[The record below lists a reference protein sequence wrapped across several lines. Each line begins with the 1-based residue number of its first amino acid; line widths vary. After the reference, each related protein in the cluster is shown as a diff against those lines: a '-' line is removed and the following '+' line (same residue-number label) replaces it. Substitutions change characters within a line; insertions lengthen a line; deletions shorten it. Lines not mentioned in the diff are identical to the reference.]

1 MIIVLKKSATEEQ
14 ILHIEEKIR
23 EWGLQP
29 SISRGAEKTVI
40 GVIGDEAVIRT
51 KPLEVFPGVES
62 VMTVLKPYKLASRE
76 FHRDNTTVT
85 IPSVKAGCAPVVIGG
100 REIVVMAGP
109 CSVESRESLFEIS
122 RCAQAGG
129 AKIIRAGAFKPRTSP
144 YAFQGLGKK
153 GLEYLSEMRSE
164 LGIPIVT
171 EVMDTRDVEMVAE
184 FADVLQ
190 IGARNMQNF
199 NLLKAVGKV
208 KVPVLIKRGLSSTIQ
223 ELLMSAEYVLSQG
236 NPDVILCERGI
247 RTFEPLTRNTLD
259 LSAVPVIKRESHLPV
274 IVDPSHAT
282 GHWDLIPSMSK
293 AAVAAGAD
301 GLMLEIHPRPE
312 EALSDG
318 PQALLPERYMNL
330 MKEMRTIAAALG
342 RSI

>member
-1 MIIVLKKSATEEQ
+1 MIIVLKKSASEEQ
-14 ILHIEEKIR
+14 IRHIEEKIR

-29 SISRGAEKTVI
+29 SISHGAEKTVI

-76 FHRDNTTVT
+76 FHHDNTSVT
-85 IPSVKAGCAPVVIGG
+85 IAPVTAGCAPTVICG
-100 REIVVMAGP
+100 RQIVVMAGP

-144 YAFQGLGKK
+144 YAFQGLGRK
-153 GLEYLSEMRSE
+153 GLEYLSEMRRE

-247 RTFEPLTRNTLD
+247 RTFEPMTRNTLD

-318 PQALLPERYMNL
+318 PQALLPDRYMNL
-330 MKEMRTIAAALG
+330 MKELGTLASALG